1 MIGVSNGVNGV
12 LQGCEGTL
20 RTLRGE
26 VWEAQMEECSTHKP
40 GHLLA
45 TCSGRGEGW
54 LRSRGEGSRSDAG
67 RELGQRGMGIQWGPE
82 EGKVSKKGEHCWGG
96 EV

>member
-26 VWEAQMEECSTHKP
+26 VWEAQMEECSTHKQ

-45 TCSGRGEGW
+45 TCSQGRGMAALKGGRQGFRCRERARAEGN
-54 LRSRGEGSRSDAG
+54 GNT
-67 RELGQRGMGIQWGPE
+67 MGA
-82 EGKVSKKGEHCWGG
+82 
-96 EV
+96 